1 MRSQVFLFPMV
12 LLAFLLVLMIVDRT
26 AVQESLHRAHLL
38 IWKMYKYD
46 VEAREYELSYSLLVE
61 TCVLNSTIYSQSAEE
76 LEERT
81 RSCLMEMLGN
91 DAELNLV
98 PREDHIELTFKIPE
112 KEFGEE
118 NVRIKYEEKYAQK
131 SLSMP
136 FLSLVSYAEEF
147 DWDALESCLS
157 GYDCSNFRE
166 GLENCLEELSDE
178 GFVLNYTLGEVPCVN
193 GDINALIFVYKG
205 NNSLSKSY
213 PHFLGKV

>member
-81 RSCLMEMLGN
+81 R
-91 DAELNLV
+91 A
-98 PREDHIELTFKIPE
+98 
-112 KEFGEE
+112 
-118 NVRIKYEEKYAQK
+118 A
-131 SLSMP
+131 
-136 FLSLVSYAEEF
+136 
-147 DWDALESCLS
+147 
-157 GYDCSNFRE
+157 
-166 GLENCLEELSDE
+166 
-178 GFVLNYTLGEVPCVN
+178 
-193 GDINALIFVYKG
+193 
-205 NNSLSKSY
+205 
-213 PHFLGKV
+213 